1 MGVELEEIGCLK
13 KTVRT
18 PDNKGTCLSIVLFDN
33 NATGY
38 CSSADI
44 VNKLKTIMHGAKEVL
59 VCDCAAYC
67 DKCLLQYDTR
77 FSVDLLDRHVAL
89 EFLSDEWLDTLD

>member
-1 MGVELEEIGCLK
+1 MIY
-13 KTVRT
+13 
-18 PDNKGTCLSIVLFDN
+18 D
-33 NATGY
+33 
-38 CSSADI
+38 
-44 VNKLKTIMHGAKEVL
+44 GAKEVL

-89 EFLSDEWLDTLD
+89 EFLSDEWLATLD